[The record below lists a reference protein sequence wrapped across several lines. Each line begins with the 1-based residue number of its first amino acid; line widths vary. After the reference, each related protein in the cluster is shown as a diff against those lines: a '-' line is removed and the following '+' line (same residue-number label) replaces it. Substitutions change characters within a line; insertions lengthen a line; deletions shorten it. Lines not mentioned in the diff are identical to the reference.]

1 MILGHLDAT
10 RCFRSVLGGENEG
23 RKNQFEGE
31 EKSLMGGSDE
41 NKHGVIGPMNPQ
53 GGLRGGK
60 VNPANGQTRRAL
72 SNINKNIIGAP
83 VYPCAVNKRPLFE
96 KNVMCNKKIPPPV
109 PVHRPITRKFAAQLA
124 ENNPQ
129 TKKEV
134 VMTMRTQG
142 GDEAVLHLLNR
153 TRELYRRRIQE
164 TTIVDQL
171 DSIFVECAIT
181 EAQPLGHEPTS
192 STDLNGTRERV
203 TADAH
208 GNSIWRKA
216 YWCSNM

>member
-1 MILGHLDAT
+1 MP
-10 RCFRSVLGGENEG
+10 SVA
-23 RKNQFEGE
+23 FVVFWE
-31 EKSLMGGSDE
+31 EKTRGEKISLKGKKKFWSRFPPSHLHMGGSDE

-53 GGLRGGK
+53 GESGEWADMK
-60 VNPANGQTRRAL
+60 STQ
-72 SNINKNIIGAP
+72 
-83 VYPCAVNKRPLFE
+83 

-109 PVHRPITRKFAAQLA
+109 PVHRPITRSFAAQLA

-164 TTIVDQL
+164 TASVDQL

-208 GNSIWRKA
+208 GNSILEK
-216 YWCSNM
+216 SVLV